1 MRCLI
6 GFVLFWIAIGMFISL
21 FIEAVFLKVLL
32 ILIFLIFGFNLFCR

>member
-21 FIEAVFLKVLL
+21 FIESVFLSVIL
-32 ILIFLIFGFNLFCR
+32 ILMFLIFGFNLFCR